1 MRSAIGSAA
10 SERPITQLERSR
22 RISLQVPSRGA
33 PQSSRGSFFF
43 WLGNTPTG
51 AAAAAAGAAAAAPP
65 KSRLQRHGVNAG
77 AVINGEM
84 DGHKMVL
91 FMSEGMEW
99 SRVALA
105 LFRLKKYAQANA

>member
-1 MRSAIGSAA
+1 
-10 SERPITQLERSR
+10 
-22 RISLQVPSRGA
+22 
-33 PQSSRGSFFF
+33 
-43 WLGNTPTG
+43 
-51 AAAAAAGAAAAAPP
+51 
-65 KSRLQRHGVNAG
+65 VNAG